1 MTKKTPSAAT
11 SGFAADRFQLRIPQE
26 LREALEAAC
35 EKSRRSLNS
44 EIAFRLHRDLSNE
57 GKAPLV
63 LQEKPPIYKSDR
75 LDQHLVEVVKN
86 LPPDKQLALLQLL
99 K

>member
-1 MTKKTPSAAT
+1 MAKKLREE
-11 SGFAADRFQLRIPQE
+11 SGAEGYPLRLPNS
-26 LREALEAAC
+26 LREALETAARAS
-35 EKSRRSLNS
+35 ERSLNA
-44 EIAFRLHRDLSNE
+44 EILFRLRRDLSGE
-57 GKAPLV
+57 GKVPAV
-63 LQEKPPIYKSDR
+63 LPDKPPVYKSDR